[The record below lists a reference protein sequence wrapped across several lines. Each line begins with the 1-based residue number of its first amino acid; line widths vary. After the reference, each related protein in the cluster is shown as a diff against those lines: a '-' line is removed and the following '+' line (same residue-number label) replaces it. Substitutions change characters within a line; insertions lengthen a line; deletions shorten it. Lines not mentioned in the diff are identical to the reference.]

1 MVDNGKQDNRPFK
14 LYRFLLQSLDP
25 VHVGMGGYRLGR
37 VDLPIAREPGTNLPK
52 LPGTSLNG
60 AIRYYA
66 ALSYGGDKIKCAG
79 QGDDKKGGHC
89 GKPDCPICYTFGS
102 LTSENGHEKGALA
115 ATVRIFDARI
125 LLFPVYSVA
134 GPVWVTSPETLRDF
148 GWEVDKTPTFEK
160 SSVEV
165 FVGEELK
172 KHSVLNLGWL
182 MVRVADTDTF
192 KLEKCL
198 CKAANGSTG
207 GGDNNCSRQEPEGE
221 KVCQESEVSAL
232 KILINGIPE
241 TIKNRIVLVPDAIFS
256 HVVNSN
262 LEVRTSV
269 SIDPETGAAKQG
281 ALFIYE
287 AIPRATIFWLDVI
300 ENDYRRDFKSIGKAN
315 WKSPIDVVSSGIE
328 FIEHLGVG
336 GMATRGFGRMKMINR

>member
-1 MVDNGKQDNRPFK
+1 MVDNGKQNNKPFK

-25 VHVGMGGYRLGR
+25 VHVGVGGYRLGR

-79 QGDDKKGGHC
+79 QGDEKKGGHC

-102 LTSENGHEKGALA
+102 LTSEKGQEKGALA
-115 ATVRIFDARI
+115 ATARIFDARI
-125 LLFPVYSVA
+125 LLFPVHSVA

-148 GWEVDKTPTFEK
+148 GLVVDKTPKFEK
-160 SSVEV
+160 SGVEV
-165 FVGEELK
+165 FVGEGLK
-172 KHSVLNLGWL
+172 GDSVLNLGWL
-182 MVRVADTDTF
+182 MVGVTDTF
-192 KLEKCL
+192 DLS
-198 CKAANGSTG
+198 KATNGSPTE
-207 GGDNNCSRQEPEGE
+207 GDESNCSCQVSEGE
-221 KVCQESEVSAL
+221 KGCQESGVSAL
-232 KILINGIPE
+232 EKLIDHIPE
-241 TIKNRIVLVPDAIFS
+241 TIKNRVVLVPEEIFS

-287 AIPRATIFWLDVI
+287 AIPRAAFFWLDVI
-300 ENDYRRDFKSIGKAN
+300 ENDYRRDFKSIEMYKWN
-315 WKSPIDVVSSGIE
+315 SPIDVVTSGIK
-328 FIEHLGVG
+328 FIEYLGVG
-336 GMATRGFGRMKMINR
+336 GMATRGFGRIKKIARQEVM